1 MKLVKQAAPTRVED
15 SNRCPC
21 VLAYLYIYFASY
33 LGQDCQAH
41 LLNMPIFAYT
51 IYSHHKM
58 LQYYGKKN
66 VQQSFSQSHSKFGET
81 AIIQCASNA
90 LLAVCWARVHKLSLW
105 NMIDLNHVLDLED
118 NLFKY

>member
-1 MKLVKQAAPTRVED
+1 MCTGLFVHLFCWLSRSGLPSPLAEHANFCLHNIQSPQNAAILR
-15 SNRCPC
+15 
-21 VLAYLYIYFASY
+21 
-33 LGQDCQAH
+33 
-41 LLNMPIFAYT
+41 
-51 IYSHHKM
+51 
-58 LQYYGKKN
+58 KKN